1 MCKVSQRNGCPSW
14 EEGGG
19 VFEGIWVCEV
29 CVVCAR
35 ESVCNNEREC
45 VSKGEIARGPFPLV
59 FCTPPRR
66 EGAPAPPGRATPNWA
81 WWPQYRSKSQAPLA
95 RPLFRAWRERR
106 GLPPGEE
113 PPGRLRLQH
122 LFFPSPT
129 PSSRGRTDR
138 GCRPSW
144 APSCSG
150 CCCFCSGAAA
160 AAAGARCRSRR
171 RGCGSAGN
179 STVWEPSAGPVCAI
193 ELLIHRKK
201 GGREKKEVTCPG
213 YTYAKRSSRRREK
226 LRRAGG
232 GGREAAA
239 EAAAA
244 REAAAAAAGLGT
256 DTHLYECAC
265 GF

>member
-1 MCKVSQRNGCPSW
+1 MGGC
-14 EEGGG
+14 
-19 VFEGIWVCEV
+19 V
-29 CVVCAR
+29 CV
-35 ESVCNNEREC
+35 C
-45 VSKGEIARGPFPLV
+45 VGGRSPEARGRITFA

-66 EGAPAPPGRATPNWA
+66 DRAPSPLQEGPHRAGPRGPNTA
-81 WWPQYRSKSQAPLA
+81 ANPTRPSHARSLEHGDRAGPDIRWGGKS
-95 RPLFRAWRERR
+95 RR
-106 GLPPGEE
+106 GGSGP
-113 PPGRLRLQH
+113 
-122 LFFPSPT
+122 PSPSPS
-129 PSSRGRTDR
+129 PSSRGRAEG

-150 CCCFCSGAAA
+150 GGCFCSGAAA

-171 RGCGSAGN
+171 RGCGSAGD

-244 REAAAAAAGLGT
+244 REAAAAARPGT

-265 GF
+265 GS